1 MSGDVIVVI
10 CLDLS
15 KCTSAGYLYCE
26 HSIHVIN
33 NCNKMNLCNAVI
45 WYPRA
50 TALPSSKR
58 SNNVYMHEEE
68 ASRITLKLILGRKVV
83 RMGCDWQLL
92 GIASNGE
99 LW

>member
-1 MSGDVIVVI
+1 
-10 CLDLS
+10 
-15 KCTSAGYLYCE
+15 
-26 HSIHVIN
+26 
-33 NCNKMNLCNAVI
+33 
-45 WYPRA
+45 
-50 TALPSSKR
+50 
-58 SNNVYMHEEE
+58 MHEEE